1 MWWYVAKR
9 LLQTIPVFLGATLIV
24 FLLTKL
30 RPGDPILGLAGNK
43 PISDTVLQSL
53 RDQYHLNDF
62 VLVQWLYFLK
72 DVLTFN
78 PDFVGLDGQPVFDK
92 IANALPVTATLALM
106 ALALDAVIGVVL
118 GTIAGLRRNGVF
130 DSTVLILSLVL
141 LSIPIFVLGFVM
153 QFVFGVK
160 FSIFAPTVGGNWSVS
175 DLILPAFVLAIA
187 NIATTTRLAR
197 TSVANNLTADHVRTA
212 RAKGLAGGVV
222 IRNHVLRNS
231 LVPVVT
237 YIGINLGS
245 LMAGAIITEGI
256 FNVQGVGNLA
266 FQAVNRGDTPLT
278 VSIVAVFVMIYV
290 FMSLIVDLIYAA
302 LDPRIRYV

>member
-1 MWWYVAKR
+1 M
-9 LLQTIPVFLGATLIV
+9 LQTIPVFLGATLII

-30 RPGDPILGLAGNK
+30 RPGDPIVALAGNK
-43 PISDTVLQSL
+43 PISDEVRQAL

-72 DVLTFN
+72 DVVTFN
-78 PDFVGLDGQPVFDK
+78 PDFVGLDGQPVFQK
-92 IANALPVTATLALM
+92 ISNALPVTATLALM
-106 ALALDAVIGVVL
+106 ALAMDAVIGIVV
-118 GTIAGLRRNGVF
+118 GTIAGLRRNGWF
-130 DSTVLILSLVL
+130 DSITLVLSLVL
-141 LSIPIFVLGFVM
+141 LSVPIFVVGFVL
-153 QFVFGVK
+153 QFLFGVK
-160 FSIFAPTVGGNWSVS
+160 FGIFSPTVGGDWSVG

-187 NIATTTRLAR
+187 NIATTTRLTR

-212 RAKGLAGGVV
+212 RAKGLSESLV

-256 FNVQGVGNLA
+256 FNVQGIGNLA

-278 VSIVAVFVMIYV
+278 VSVVAVMVMIYV
-290 FMSLIVDLIYAA
+290 FMSLIVDLLYAV

>member
-9 LLQTIPVFLGATLIV
+9 LLQTIPVFLGATLIIYALV
-24 FLLTKL
+24 FL
-30 RPGDPILGLAGNK
+30 RPGDPINSLIGNK
-43 PISDTVLQSL
+43 PISDEVRQAI

-62 VLVQWLYFLK
+62 FLVQWLYFLK

-78 PDFVGLDGQPVFDK
+78 PDFVGLDGQPVFEK
-92 IANALPVTATLALM
+92 IKNALPVTATLAVM
-106 ALALDAVIGVVL
+106 ALAMDAVIGIVV
-118 GTIAGLRRNGVF
+118 GTIAGLRRNGWF
-130 DSTVLILSLVL
+130 DSVTLVISLIL
-141 LSIPIFVLGFVM
+141 LSVPIFVVGFVL
-153 QFVFGVK
+153 QFLFGVK
-160 FSIFAPTVGGNWSVS
+160 FGWFPPTVGGDWTVGK
-175 DLILPAFVLAIA
+175 LILPAFVLAIA
-187 NIATTTRLAR
+187 NIATTTRLTR

-212 RAKGLAGGVV
+212 RAKGLSEGSV

-256 FNVQGVGNLA
+256 FNVQGIGNLA
-266 FQAVNRGDTPLT
+266 FQAVNRGDAPVT
-278 VSIVAVFVMIYV
+278 VTVVAVMVMIYV
-290 FMSLIVDLIYAA
+290 FMSLIVDLLYAV